1 MFEKTKLIMTLIF
14 TLCFLAYSFL
24 ISKFYERF
32 HLSHTAWA
40 IVCVMLTAGL
50 LVAFIADIL
59 AEKRRHGKDTIK

>member
-24 ISKFYERF
+24 IGKFYERF
-32 HLSHTAWA
+32 HMSYTAWL
-40 IVCVMLTAGL
+40 IVCIMLTVGL

-59 AEKRRHGKDTIK
+59 SEKRGHGKDGTK